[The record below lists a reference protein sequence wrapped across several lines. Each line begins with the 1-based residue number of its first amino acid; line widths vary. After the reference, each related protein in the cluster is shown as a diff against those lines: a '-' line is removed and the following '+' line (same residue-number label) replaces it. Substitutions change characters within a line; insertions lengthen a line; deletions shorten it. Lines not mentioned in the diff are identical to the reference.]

1 MSQLSTE
8 ELVSLTEAKL
18 ATRQMEVLKQNRIP
32 FFVSARGRPVTTWEA
47 VNQALSGGTNKAIP
61 GSGVNLQGLD

>member
-8 ELVSLTEAKL
+8 ELASLTEAKL

-47 VNQALSGGTNKAIP
+47 VNQALSGEKNTSIP
-61 GSGVNLQGLD
+61 NSGFNLSGV